1 MKLDNTAISLVLKR
15 FTHYWCVGAICSTF
29 TLISGFFIW
38 SLLIVSLSSLLLS
51 IEDLTTYKRM
61 AYYPPTFT
69 RLYLSICLIAAV
81 LTAIVNFLMYSYL
94 NS

>member
-1 MKLDNTAISLVLKR
+1 MKLDNTVISLGLKR
-15 FTHYWCVGAICSTF
+15 FAHYWFAGAICSTV

-51 IEDLTTYKRM
+51 IDDLTTYKRM
-61 AYYPPTFT
+61 DYYPPTFT
-69 RLYLSICLIAAV
+69 KFYLSICLIAAV
-81 LTAIVNFLMYSYL
+81 LNAIVNFLIYSYS